1 MLSFIRLRGEIMA
14 DIHYI
19 EQTLKQMA
27 DTEYKAFHQK
37 LMPTVDTEK
46 VLGVRVPDLRK
57 FAK

>member
-1 MLSFIRLRGEIMA
+1 MA

-27 DTEYKAFHQK
+27 DPEYKAFHQK

-46 VLGVRVPDLRK
+46 VLGCVCLI
-57 FAK
+57 